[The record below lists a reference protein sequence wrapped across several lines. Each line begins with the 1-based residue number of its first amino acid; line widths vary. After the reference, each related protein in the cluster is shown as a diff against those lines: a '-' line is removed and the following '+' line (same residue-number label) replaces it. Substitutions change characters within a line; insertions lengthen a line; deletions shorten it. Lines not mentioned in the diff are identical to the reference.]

1 MEDSLLTRIARSV
14 RPRKERIRDIFNSPP
29 RSFVDRFPSV
39 PPPDEALSPIMLAA
53 RWSTHDL
60 YGEDMPRV
68 AADLLELGID
78 TPSLRRLAGET
89 GITHSADVEP
99 LVAAVFRELGVDYPL
114 SGGKA
119 ELVFS
124 RQVAREVIHGRR
136 NAWDAAG
143 QLEIANRFRNTPE
156 LVPISDIVDELHWDA
171 GHGRSVSVLNN
182 ALIEAFARLAV
193 QEI

>member
-14 RPRKERIRDIFNSPP
+14 RPRKDRIRDIFNSPP
-29 RSFVDRFPSV
+29 QSFVDRFPSV

-156 LVPISDIVDELHWDA
+156 LDPISDIVDELHWDA